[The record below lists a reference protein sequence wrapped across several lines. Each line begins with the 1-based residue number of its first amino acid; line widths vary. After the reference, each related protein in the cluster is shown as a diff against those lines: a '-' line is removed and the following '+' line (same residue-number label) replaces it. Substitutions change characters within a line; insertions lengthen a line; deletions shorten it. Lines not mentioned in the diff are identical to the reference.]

1 MGRLAAPS
9 LPPGMA
15 PGKGNTL
22 RTDPFSRI
30 VPVDM
35 TWVGESCPSAL
46 QPLPP
51 NRRRAENAHRAI
63 RPEAARRP
71 ESLPNFSC

>member
-1 MGRLAAPS
+1 MGRLAAP
-9 LPPGMA
+9 LCRRAWRPV
-15 PGKGNTL
+15 KGNTL

-51 NRRRAENAHRAI
+51 NRRRAENAHRAM